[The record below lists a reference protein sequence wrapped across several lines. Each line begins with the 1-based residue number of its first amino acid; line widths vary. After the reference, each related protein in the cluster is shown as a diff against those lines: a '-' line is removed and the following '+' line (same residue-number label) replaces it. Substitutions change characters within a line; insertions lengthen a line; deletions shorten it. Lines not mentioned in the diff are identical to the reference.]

1 MAASDVATPS
11 PVHSAGDLQQNAT
24 SATTATASATAEPAG
39 TGSAV
44 PHLLALVQDMRA
56 TRDSLGDRPSVK
68 DVEAAAKE
76 IIAIDKH
83 LVSQM
88 EALVSETRPDGAD
101 AYLFQQLV
109 ALKRDVMQT
118 AAIMKKRKPQAILD
132 LEAKYRHYDKMV
144 MLAEE
149 AVLTGRLPTLVAS
162 AGTEPVAAEPC
173 AEPAEAGILPDAV
186 ISEETDGEKAVEAVT
201 DGANVGD
208 ANDGDA
214 AATAAAAA
222 AAATPA
228 VAAAVAATTAAVVGA
243 AAAGAAI
250 AASPPAETAAAKPV
264 TVTSA
269 TSPDSTLAATAAES
283 PAATAIGSP
292 ATQMAVSRPAPTSF
306 SPPPAPSA
314 RAASF
319 GRDVGGAAEIRRDAG
334 AGGKGGKD
342 GKGSHSNAVSKF
354 ATMPQQASQLKPI
367 EEASS
372 DLEIDPKLLSVLE
385 EAAQDRRQELDLQGH
400 HFKAPLA
407 YVPESIG
414 LLDWIVELR
423 LANNGLVVLPQA
435 IGNLFCLSVL
445 DASCNKLVELPES
458 IGHLAKL
465 RVLDLHHNYL
475 EELPTSIG
483 HCEALEE
490 LRLGFNSLTGLPEA
504 ICKLGELKLLS
515 APLNQLTYVP
525 RRIGNLEKLT
535 DLDVHYNSLQSI
547 PESIGRLERL
557 TVLNISANHYHLK
570 ELPET
575 IGNLRSLVKL
585 DISENYIKILPISFV
600 NLTSLKKLSLQGNPW
615 QHPPMDVANS
625 GLQGVMDYLNLQ
637 DITEGEGHG
646 GSKKLGGLLGFFR
659 QKQKEDPKLAAWKKN
674 TRTL

>member
-1 MAASDVATPS
+1 
-11 PVHSAGDLQQNAT
+11 
-24 SATTATASATAEPAG
+24 
-39 TGSAV
+39 
-44 PHLLALVQDMRA
+44 
-56 TRDSLGDRPSVK
+56 
-68 DVEAAAKE
+68 
-76 IIAIDKH
+76 
-83 LVSQM
+83 M

-101 AYLFQQLV
+101 AFLFKQLV
-109 ALKRDVMQT
+109 ALKQDVMRT
-118 AAIMKKRKPQAILD
+118 AASMKKRKPQATLD

-149 AVLTGRLPTLVAS
+149 AVLTGRLPSLVAS
-162 AGTEPVAAEPC
+162 AGTERVVAEPC
-173 AEPAEAGILPDAV
+173 AEPAEVENFSGV
-186 ISEETDGEKAVEAVT
+186 TVGEETGGLNAAEAVSTAT
-201 DGANVGD
+201 DGGNGED
-208 ANDGDA
+208 AS
-214 AATAAAAA
+214 TAAAAA
-222 AAATPA
+222 AVAATA
-228 VAAAVAATTAAVVGA
+228 VVAAAAGA
-243 AAAGAAI
+243 AAAGAATAVSTP
-250 AASPPAETAAAKPV
+250 AAEAAAAKPV
-264 TVTSA
+264 SVTSA
-269 TSPDSTLAATAAES
+269 SPDSTLAAAVTES
-283 PAATAIGSP
+283 PAAATVGSP
-292 ATQMAVSRPAPTSF
+292 PARRAVRSL
-306 SPPPAPSA
+306 SPPPGPSA
-314 RAASF
+314 RAVSF
-319 GRDVGGAAEIRRDAG
+319 GKDVGGAAETRTN
-334 AGGKGGKD
+334 AGGKGKD
-342 GKGSHSNAVSKF
+342 GKGSHSTAMSKV
-354 ATMPQQASQLKPI
+354 ASMPQSSLKPI
-367 EEASS
+367 EEATAG
-372 DLEIDPKLLSVLE
+372 LEIDPKLLTVLE

-400 HFKAPLA
+400 HFKSPLA
-407 YVPESIG
+407 YLPESVG

-445 DASCNKLVELPES
+445 DASCNKLVEVPES

-504 ICKLGELKLLS
+504 ICKLSELKLLS

-557 TVLNISANHYHLK
+557 TSLNISANHYHLK

-575 IGNLRSLVKL
+575 LGNLRSLVKL

-625 GLQGVMDYLNLQ
+625 GLQGVMDYLNLH
-637 DITEGEGHG
+637 DIVEESHG
-646 GSKKLGGLLGFFR
+646 GPKKLGGLLGFFR